1 MAQGGRGKKRCHFP
15 PEGDIIG
22 NAITRKCKLGMLTYI
37 TIDISLCPPEWYQSA
52 KFRVLAH
59 ALLVPVDIWQIYC
72 VDNSNCRKLNKG
84 VGWRESMA
92 FGLKSFIDRHQSFMP
107 REKRWGWRFRCKNNA
122 NQTFVRKAKHKAVRR
137 LSGVFFKRR

>member
-59 ALLVPVDIWQIYC
+59 ALLVPVDI
-72 VDNSNCRKLNKG
+72 
-84 VGWRESMA
+84 
-92 FGLKSFIDRHQSFMP
+92 
-107 REKRWGWRFRCKNNA
+107 
-122 NQTFVRKAKHKAVRR
+122 
-137 LSGVFFKRR
+137 